1 MADLGET
8 TETFAGTD
16 GVDIFYRRCQPP
28 DERARLVIA
37 HGLGEHSG
45 RYRNVSE
52 RLLPK
57 GIGVWALDHRGHG
70 RSGGPRGHVRVFDEY
85 LEDLGTLIDLCKADA
100 PAGRR
105 CFLLGHS
112 MGGLIALAFV
122 LRSPEVI
129 DGVIA
134 SSPGLGLTQR
144 IPAIKGVLGRIMS
157 SVWPS
162 LSLGNELDPSLI
174 SRDED
179 TVRAYQ
185 NDPLV
190 HDRVTA
196 RWLTEFLSAMEST
209 NRMASEIEIPILMQ
223 VAGDDRLVNPESS
236 KAFFEKIAAE
246 DKTLHVYEGLYHEV
260 YNEREDDRAK
270 VLADL

>member
-1 MADLGET
+1 MADPNAT
-8 TETFAGTD
+8 TETFAGREGGD
-16 GVDIFYRRCQPP
+16 VFYRRCQPP

-45 RYRNVSE
+45 RYRNVIE

-70 RSGGPRGHVRVFDEY
+70 RSAGPRGHVRAFDEY
-85 LEDLGTLIDLCKADA
+85 LDDLGTLIERCKADG
-100 PAGRR
+100 P
-105 CFLLGHS
+105 LG
-112 MGGLIALAFV
+112 
-122 LRSPEVI
+122 
-129 DGVIA
+129 
-134 SSPGLGLTQR
+134 
-144 IPAIKGVLGRIMS
+144 KIMS

-179 TVRAYQ
+179 TVRAYR

-196 RWLTEFLSAMEST
+196 RWFTEFLSAMEST
-209 NRMASEIEIPILMQ
+209 NRMASEIKIPILMQ

-246 DKTLHVYEGLYHEV
+246 DKTLHVYEGLYHEI

-270 VLADL
+270 VLSDLASWLEARF